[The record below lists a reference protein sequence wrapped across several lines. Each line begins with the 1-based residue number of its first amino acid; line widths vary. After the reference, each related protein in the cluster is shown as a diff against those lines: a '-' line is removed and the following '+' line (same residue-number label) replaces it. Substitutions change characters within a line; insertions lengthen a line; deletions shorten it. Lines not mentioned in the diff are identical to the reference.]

1 MNGAEHKTM
10 YFCGA
15 RTVLSQNTLRRGRGV
30 SGRVGDSLRVA
41 PIDGK
46 D

>member
-1 MNGAEHKTM
+1 MNGAEPRTM
-10 YFCGA
+10 YFCGV

-30 SGRVGDSLRVA
+30 SERVGDSLRVA
-41 PIDGK
+41 TIDGK